1 MSTDCDSTRADRPSV
16 NAHGGRAAHAGSAAA
31 QAARRYRWT
40 RRGMLRRAAPASAA
54 WRDAGGPLRRPLI
67 AAELTRLKAPAL
79 PATDTG
85 AFSTRSWRPC
95 PAGAA
100 PPGRDGAQR
109 PGIEMNACQ
118 QRPVVYSCSGC
129 SSAAQLANAV
139 ALKLDRAGIAEM
151 SCIAGVGGDVPSLLS
166 TAKSGRPIV
175 ALDGCA
181 LACVRS
187 SLARHEL
194 SPALYFDLS
203 EQGVR
208 RLQHVDFDSVQA
220 QRVFRA
226 VAQQIARA
234 LPTRA
239 EAESALMRPRLSAG
253 VCS

>member
-1 MSTDCDSTRADRPSV
+1 
-16 NAHGGRAAHAGSAAA
+16 
-31 QAARRYRWT
+31 
-40 RRGMLRRAAPASAA
+40 
-54 WRDAGGPLRRPLI
+54 
-67 AAELTRLKAPAL
+67 
-79 PATDTG
+79 
-85 AFSTRSWRPC
+85 
-95 PAGAA
+95 
-100 PPGRDGAQR
+100 
-109 PGIEMNACQ
+109 MNACQ

-239 EAESALMRPRLSAG
+239 EAESALKRPRLSAG